1 MAMTHDYLDQLDQNV
16 GIAPA
21 NSQEEYQAAQTIAD
35 IMRRHG
41 VEPSIEEFDAK
52 GFGGVMDQILFAMLF
67 VGMLLVG
74 VGVVPLTV
82 IGFVLVALPVAAFVA
97 RYLGNDFVEKLGPS
111 ARSQNVVA
119 FHKGEGP
126 LVQKGVRPIVIV
138 AHYDTPHE
146 NPVYSTPLAPYLPM
160 AWRFSKWC
168 VLAVAVVTLF
178 QIMAFLPEV
187 FRRVLWVLGL
197 IAALPLLL
205 LAVTGIVELFTP
217 STEGANDNK
226 TGVAAMLILLA
237 LGASDETICAD
248 FVQTNVCRKAEID
261 ALLAGHAEEIAA
273 DPSKRMRFCTQA
285 GVDPGAAPYVLQVIR
300 EACGSAEEYLA
311 REYGLTPARRMRLRR
326 MYLE

>member
-52 GFGGVMDQILFAMLF
+52 AFGGVMDQILFAMLF

-74 VGVVPLTV
+74 IGAVPLTV

-138 AHYDTPHE
+138 AHYDTPHGVACAMLLPIAME
-146 NPVYSTPLAPYLPM
+146 FNKPVCAERLAKVAVAMGVDTTGMSTDEAADAAIAAVKQLSADVDIPHVCEAM
-160 AWRFSKWC
+160 KADEIE
-168 VLAVAVVTLF
+168 VLAKDAMADACFPGNPREATLDDV
-178 QIMAFLPEV
+178 I
-187 FRRVLWVLGL
+187 
-197 IAALPLLL
+197 
-205 LAVTGIVELFTP
+205 ELFKKICP
-217 STEGANDNK
+217 
-226 TGVAAMLILLA
+226 AA
-237 LGASDETICAD
+237 
-248 FVQTNVCRKAEID
+248 
-261 ALLAGHAEEIAA
+261 
-273 DPSKRMRFCTQA
+273 
-285 GVDPGAAPYVLQVIR
+285 
-300 EACGSAEEYLA
+300 
-311 REYGLTPARRMRLRR
+311 
-326 MYLE
+326 

>member
-52 GFGGVMDQILFAMLF
+52 AFGGVMDQILFAMLF

-74 VGVVPLTV
+74 VGAVPLTV

-146 NPVYSTPLAPYLPM
+146 NSVYSTPLAPYLPM

-168 VLAVAVVTLF
+168 VLAVAVATLF
-178 QIMAFLPEV
+178 RTGLPARGLPPHPV
-187 FRRVLWVLGL
+187 GAWSHRRSS
-197 IAALPLLL
+197 AAAPCRDRHCGALHPQHRGCQRQQDWRGRHAGHPSERPPLRRAERLPRKR
-205 LAVTGIVELFTP
+205 GP
-217 STEGANDNK
+217 RR
-226 TGVAAMLILLA
+226 
-237 LGASDETICAD
+237 LGA
-248 FVQTNVCRKAEID
+248 R
-261 ALLAGHAEEIAA
+261 
-273 DPSKRMRFCTQA
+273 R
-285 GVDPGAAPYVLQVIR
+285 
-300 EACGSAEEYLA
+300 A
-311 REYGLTPARRMRLRR
+311 RL
-326 MYLE
+326 

>member
-52 GFGGVMDQILFAMLF
+52 AFGGVMDQIMFAMLF

-74 VGVVPLTV
+74 VGAVPLTV

-126 LVQKGVRPIVIV
+126 LSRKASVPSLSSPTT
-138 AHYDTPHE
+138 TPR
-146 NPVYSTPLAPYLPM
+146 T
-160 AWRFSKWC
+160 R
-168 VLAVAVVTLF
+168 
-178 QIMAFLPEV
+178 
-187 FRRVLWVLGL
+187 
-197 IAALPLLL
+197 
-205 LAVTGIVELFTP
+205 TP
-217 STEGANDNK
+217 STPRPSRR
-226 TGVAAMLILLA
+226 TCPWP
-237 LGASDETICAD
+237 GASA
-248 FVQTNVCRKAEID
+248 
-261 ALLAGHAEEIAA
+261 
-273 DPSKRMRFCTQA
+273 S
-285 GVDPGAAPYVLQVIR
+285 GACWSWP
-300 EACGSAEEYLA
+300 
-311 REYGLTPARRMRLRR
+311 
-326 MYLE
+326 

>member
-52 GFGGVMDQILFAMLF
+52 AFGGVMDQILFAMLF

-74 VGVVPLTV
+74 IGAVPLTV
-82 IGFVLVALPVAAFVA
+82 IGFVLVALPMAAFVA

-168 VLAVAVVTLF
+168 VLAVAVATLF

-187 FRRVLWVLGL
+187 FRRILWVVGL

-205 LAVTGIVELFTP
+205 PLPALWSSSRSAPRAQTTTRPAWPPCWASLRTSAPPASRAPTPQTRTPPTGCPPSPPLTP
-217 STEGANDNK
+217 SPPMT
-226 TGVAAMLILLA
+226 
-237 LGASDETICAD
+237 
-248 FVQTNVCRKAEID
+248 
-261 ALLAGHAEEIAA
+261 
-273 DPSKRMRFCTQA
+273 
-285 GVDPGAAPYVLQVIR
+285 
-300 EACGSAEEYLA
+300 
-311 REYGLTPARRMRLRR
+311 TPPP
-326 MYLE
+326 